1 MRPAKVRRCVVV
13 TRELHGGSRIV
24 ETEQSFS
31 SVEEL
36 IAFCVGLQNP
46 SIVDRLSLSG
56 EDGEGRT
63 RVVTFT
69 LQSISVL
76 PPGARAREV
85 SARTSH

>member
-1 MRPAKVRRCVVV
+1 MRPALIRRCVVV
-13 TRELHGGSRIV
+13 TRELRGGTQLV

-36 IAFCVGLQNP
+36 IAFCVGLRNP
-46 SIVDRLSLSG
+46 NILDRLSISG

-69 LQSISVL
+69 LESITVL
-76 PPGARAREV
+76 PLSPSREGG
-85 SARTSH
+85 